1 VTTPTPE
8 PIPST
13 PTCPSGF
20 VSDGFGNCV
29 ASSVPVIC
37 GSGYTSDG
45 NGNCVQETPSLVTP

>member
-1 VTTPTPE
+1 MTTPTPE
-8 PIPST
+8 PIPSI

-29 ASSVPVIC
+29 ASSIPVIC

-45 NGNCVQETPSLVTP
+45 NGNCI